1 MSSFDYTQSQ
11 SPADEQRSKELSL
24 QRSRPPT
31 DVPGYEAQ
39 RFLGAGAYGEV
50 WVGVDRNTGRR
61 VAIKF
66 YAHRRGVDWSLL
78 SREVEKLVFL
88 SADRYVVQL
97 LDVGW
102 DSDPPY
108 YVMEFV
114 ENGSLEDLLRKR
126 GTFLP
131 NEAVEMFREIAIGLV
146 HAHGKGV
153 LHCDLKPA
161 NILLDQDQRPRLAD
175 FGQSRLSHEQ
185 RPALGTLF
193 YMAPEQADLTA
204 VPDVRWDVYALG
216 AILYCMLVGHP
227 PHRSEASLSE
237 VETAKDLPE
246 RLSRYRRLIEERP
259 LPAEHRQISGVDK
272 SLADIVDRCLAAR
285 PRDRFANV
293 QEVLDALQA
302 RDRNRARRPLMV
314 VGFVGPLVLLAIMAF
329 FGWRGYER
337 ALKDTELVARQRA
350 IENNAFAAELAA
362 EKVSSEIANYFE
374 VAEDEASRSKFEALV
389 QPLLANAALAELND
403 PQARDAQIEAA
414 RPAFIADPARI
425 ALDDYLRSRLARYQ
439 EADDMLTN
447 PRFASMFVCD
457 RYGTQIA
464 AAHDDDVT
472 SRSIGRNFAHRTYFH
487 GGSAE
492 LPRFPRSSQNAKHIE
507 KTKLSAVYK
516 SSTTKMWKVAVAT
529 PLYHEEGENDVFDG
543 VLVLTVNLGDFE
555 FFRLNN
561 AESIDRFAVLVDG
574 RPGED
579 TGTILQH
586 PLFDRLLSDAGKLPE
601 QFPDYRV
608 PDALL
613 TAAAGQLY
621 RDPLS
626 QHEAGKDFAQQWIA
640 ATAPVRTPGSNS
652 DDPPTGLVVLVQ
664 EDYSRVISP
673 VQQLGQRLVRE
684 GILALCVVIAA
695 SLALWYFVLR
705 LFREP
710 SNGGRQKVEL
720 APESTPLH
728 GMETLPLGAGRRGK

>member
-1 MSSFDYTQSQ
+1 MSFDYTQAQ

-24 QRSRPPT
+24 QRTQPPT
-31 DVPGYEAQ
+31 EVPGYQAQ

-50 WVGVDRNTGRR
+50 WVGVDQNTGRR

-114 ENGSLEDLLRKR
+114 ENGSLDDLLRKR
-126 GTFLP
+126 GTFP
-131 NEAVEMFREIAIGLV
+131 VGEAVETFREIAIGLS

-193 YMAPEQADLTA
+193 YMAPEQADLEA

-216 AILYCMLVGHP
+216 AILYCLLVGHP
-227 PHRSEASLSE
+227 PHRSDHNLSE
-237 VETAKDLPE
+237 VETAKDLTE
-246 RLSRYRRLIEERP
+246 RLSRYRRLIQTNP
-259 LPAEHRQISGVDK
+259 VPDEHRRLPGMDRA
-272 SLADIVDRCLAAR
+272 LADIVTRCLAPN
-285 PRDRFANV
+285 PRERFANV

-302 RDRNRARRPLMV
+302 RDQNRARRPLMV
-314 VGFVGPLVLLAIMAF
+314 LGFAVPLLLLAVMSF

-362 EKVSSEIANYFE
+362 EKVTAEIANYFE
-374 VAEDEASRSKFEALV
+374 VVEEEANRSKLQDLLEPLRENEAL
-389 QPLLANAALAELND
+389 LKLND
-403 PQARDAQIEAA
+403 PQARDAELVDAK
-414 RPAFIADPARI
+414 PKFVDDPDRKK
-425 ALDDYLRSRLARYQ
+425 LDEYLQGRLERYRDSP
-439 EADDMLTN
+439 EFLSA
-447 PRFASMFVCD
+447 PRFASMFICD

-464 AAHDDDVT
+464 AAHDEDVRA
-472 SRSIGRNFAHRTYFH
+472 RSIGRNLAHRTYFH
-487 GGSAE
+487 GGSVE
-492 LPRFPRSSQNAKHIE
+492 LPPLPRSSENVKHID
-507 KTKLSAVYK
+507 KTTMSTVYK
-516 SSTTKMWKVAVAT
+516 SSTTKMWKVAIAT
-529 PLYHEEGENDVFDG
+529 PLYQDIGEDEVFDG

-555 FFRLNN
+555 FFRENN
-561 AESIDRFAVLVDG
+561 AQSPDRFAVLVDG
-574 RPGED
+574 REGED

-586 PLFDRLLSDAGKLPE
+586 PLFDQLLRDGGKLPE
-601 QFPDYRV
+601 EFPDFRV
-608 PDALL
+608 PETLL
-613 TAAAGQLY
+613 RGTGGQLY
-621 RDPLS
+621 QDPLS
-626 QHEAGKDFAQQWIA
+626 QHELGKDFNKQWIA
-640 ATAPVRTPGSNS
+640 AAAPVHAPGSRR
-652 DDPPTGLVVLVQ
+652 DDSPTGLIVLVQ
-664 EDYSRVISP
+664 EDFQRVISP
-673 VQQLGQRLVRE
+673 VQELGRRLVRE
-684 GILALCVVIAA
+684 GVLALCVVVAMSVAI
-695 SLALWYFVLR
+695 WYMVVR
-705 LFREP
+705 MFRDP
-710 SNGGRQKVEL
+710 AGGGRRGVEP
-720 APESTPLH
+720 AAESTPLH
-728 GMETLPLGAGRRGK
+728 GMETLAAPVRRRE